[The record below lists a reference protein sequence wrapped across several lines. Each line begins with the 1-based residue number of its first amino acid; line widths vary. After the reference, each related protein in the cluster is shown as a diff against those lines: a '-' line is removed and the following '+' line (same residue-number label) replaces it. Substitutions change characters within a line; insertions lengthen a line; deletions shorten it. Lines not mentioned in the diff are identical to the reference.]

1 MVRGSLDRFEG
12 CIVGARF
19 RSGDQVVVGIWR
31 RSPLG
36 GFADVMWRTRSGE
49 RILLAPG
56 GDIAGYVAD
65 LYSFDDVRIAEVR
78 SSWDGTMLEVQAGP
92 LCLQL
97 EIGEPSWR
105 SRVFELRPP
114 WLRRQRWWIELE
126 NRLVGPLGEL
136 LLEGADGVRLAG
148 TTPSGRREWYSIDG
162 HRPVVAG
169 QLSVDGHDA
178 GALEVLQPGF
188 GVGISDFPT
197 EPAVVEVVTFIEPG
211 QRPPSRIAAGSGS

>member
-1 MVRGSLDRFEG
+1 MRGSLDRFEG
-12 CIVGARF
+12 CIAGARF
-19 RSGDQVVVGIWR
+19 RSGDQVVVGLWR

-36 GFADVMWRTRSGE
+36 GFADVMWLTPGGE
-49 RILLAPG
+49 RVLLAPG
-56 GDIAGYVAD
+56 GDIADYVSD
-65 LYSFDDVRIAEVR
+65 LYSFDDVRVAEVR
-78 SSWDGTMLEVQAGP
+78 SAWDGTMLEVRADP
-92 LCLQL
+92 LGLQL

-105 SRVFELRPP
+105 SRVFELRPR

-148 TTPSGRREWYSIDG
+148 TTRSGRREWYSVDG

-169 QLSVDGHDA
+169 KLSVHGRDA
-178 GALEVLQPGF
+178 GALEAMQPGL

-211 QRPPSRIAAGSGS
+211 QRPVSRAAAGPGT